1 VSDVRSSA
9 ELTEATADGL
19 RWISMARIGTEL
31 LLLGSMVVL
40 ARLIPPSAFGMFA
53 IALIVQELA
62 ITSTSEGVGTALV
75 QRKTIE
81 REHLQGGFALALL
94 LAAGLAIATLVLS
107 AVVVEPLFGGE
118 TASLVLLAMP
128 WFLLMAVSAPSYALL
143 RRRLDFRRL
152 AVLDITNSVVR
163 SSSSIVLA
171 AAFGLDA
178 PALVL
183 GGLAGVAAMTA
194 LGLLFAPVPLPA
206 WRPQAIRD
214 LLSYGGPASLAA
226 ICWAGFRN
234 GDYAIVG
241 ARLGAA
247 QAGFYYRGFQLAV
260 EYQRKISMIMTSV
273 AFPVLSRT
281 GSTEEMFAMRGR
293 MTRMLTIALFPLLT
307 SLVVLAPVAV
317 PWIFGPA
324 WEPAVLPTQILAGAG
339 AATIV
344 IDAVGTVLMATGRG
358 RALLGYGVAHFAVY
372 IVAVLF
378 ASRWGLAGVSIAAVS
393 VHMVFLVIAY
403 EVLLYKRPE
412 RTLRLLWDDVAA
424 ATVSCLAFVAA
435 AVPVDLAFHDAGVA
449 APLHMAAVGAVGAV
463 AYLCSLRVC
472 FPAAWQD
479 LVTLLRRVL
488 PVGRIEAFAR
498 RLPLPAG
505 RSS

>member
-1 VSDVRSSA
+1 VSDVRSTA
-9 ELTEATADGL
+9 ELNEATATGL
-19 RWISMARIGTEL
+19 RWISVARVVTEL

-40 ARLIPPSAFGMFA
+40 ARLIPPAAFGMFA

-62 ITSTSEGVGTALV
+62 ITVTSEGVGTALV
-75 QRKTIE
+75 NRKTIG

-94 LAAGLAIATLVLS
+94 FAAGLAVATLVL
-107 AVVVEPLFGGE
+107 ATLVVRPVFGAE

-128 WFLLMAVSAPSYALL
+128 WLLLMAVSAPSYAVL

-152 AVLDITNSVVR
+152 AVLDLVNSLVR
-163 SSSSIVLA
+163 ASTSIVLA
-171 AAFGLDA
+171 AALGLDA
-178 PALVL
+178 SALVL

-194 LGLLFAPVPLPA
+194 LSLVFAPVPLPR
-206 WRPQAIRD
+206 WRSRAIRD
-214 LLSYGGPASLAA
+214 LLSYGGPASLATL
-226 ICWAGFRN
+226 CWVGFRN
-234 GDYAIVG
+234 GDYAVVG

-260 EYQRKISMIMTSV
+260 EYQRKISMVMTSV

-281 GSTEEMFAMRGR
+281 GTTEEMFAMRAR
-293 MTRMLTIALFPLLT
+293 MTRMLTIVLFPLLT
-307 SLVVLAPVAV
+307 SLIVLAPVAV
-317 PWIFGPA
+317 PWIFGEA

-372 IVAVLF
+372 ITAVVF
-378 ASRWGLAGVSIAAVS
+378 ASRWGLAGVSIAAVT
-393 VHMVFLVIAY
+393 VHMIFLWVAY
-403 EVLLYKRPE
+403 EVLLYRRPE
-412 RTLRLLWDDVAA
+412 RTLPVLWADVAA
-424 ATVSCLAFVAA
+424 ATISCLAFAAA
-435 AVPVDLAFHDAGVA
+435 AVPVDLAFRDADVS
-449 APLHMAAVGAVGAV
+449 PLLHIAVVGAVGGC
-463 AYLCSLRVC
+463 AYLVALRVW
-472 FPAAWQD
+472 FPAAWAD
-479 LVTLLRRVL
+479 LMAMLRRVL
-488 PVGRIEAFAR
+488 PVGRLQAVAR